1 MRKSVIYTINGV
13 FLFGSFYN
21 SGALTSSVAGNPDG
35 RDHAAVIAM
44 QSTTAVIGGDVMV
57 QNMITGRDFL
67 VPGPERPNIA
77 AMSTTAVSSDTILPP
92 RST

>member
-1 MRKSVIYTINGV
+1 MRKSVIYTISGV

-21 SGALTSSVAGNPDG
+21 SGALTQWFGIPDG

-57 QNMITGRDFL
+57 QNMITGSDFL

-92 RST
+92 RWT